1 MPSTQWD
8 WTLGFGLCGS
18 EGGGQWRTVLSDR
31 QCDNGDV
38 AFIQV
43 G

>member
-8 WTLGFGLCGS
+8 WALGFGLCGS
-18 EGGGQWRTVLSDR
+18 EGGRWRTVLSDR
-31 QCDNGDV
+31 QCDSGDV